1 MSKAKQRYL
10 LARRLPGQTPML
22 AFQATH
28 PTREGQFRI
37 DILSGLEPDAQQA
50 YLREQRMLAAL
61 AHPHLLP
68 LVETTALPD
77 GTPICVSR
85 WPEGATLEARLIGG
99 PPLRP
104 EAVHAIVVAL
114 EDALAAAHARGIGH
128 GSVRADQV
136 LLSTED
142 GRGAWPWLFGF
153 GTRHLLGQAPD
164 SAADQIR
171 DQTALAALAARMRLQ
186 ASAASAPAPV
196 KQEILPPAWTPRR
209 IRHWVGL
216 GVGATVGAA
225 LTAVL
230 TLTWQPSTARP
241 PLVER
246 PSPKTPSVAVERPAP
261 VPPPPPVAVPPPAP
275 VPPPPVVEQ
284 PPPVVEQPPPVVEQP
299 PPVVEQPPPVVER
312 APPVVERAPVVRA
325 SAPRARV
332 KPRTAPPAQVRR
344 GLVWSAREQRL
355 IQVDEQGLP
364 VEQPSAAP
372 ASAPPAP
379 APAAPAPGVV
389 Q

>member
-10 LARRLPGQTPML
+10 LVRRLPGQTPML

-68 LVETTALPD
+68 LVETSALPD

-85 WPEGATLEARLIGG
+85 WPEGSTLEARLIGG

-104 EAVHAIVVAL
+104 EAVQAIVVAL

-164 SAADQIR
+164 SDADQIR

-186 ASAASAPAPV
+186 ASAAPARAPV
-196 KQEILPPAWTPRR
+196 KQEIRAPARTPRR

-241 PLVER
+241 PLGER
-246 PSPKTPSVAVERPAP
+246 PSPPIPSVAVERPAP
-261 VPPPPPVAVPPPAP
+261 VPPPPVVVPPPAP
-275 VPPPPVVEQ
+275 VPPPPSVVVESPPPPVVEQQ
-284 PPPVVEQPPPVVEQP
+284 PPPVVEPQ
-299 PPVVEQPPPVVER
+299 
-312 APPVVERAPVVRA
+312 PVVRA
-325 SAPRARV
+325 AVPRPRA

-364 VEQPSAAP
+364 VEQTAGAP
-372 ASAPPAP
+372 AGAPP